1 MNCQKALGLFHR
13 FEAPHAPF
21 SYTGWLMGKLG
32 AIVSVLRCVVDRIG
46 DHAPVGH
53 TVASQFVRHYLS
65 RFRSMDFQYGFE
77 EALSGR
83 SVTPSLQEN
92 IDYFSIL
99 IDGAPQIVLDAADLD
114 EDFIDKE
121 RIPESLVSTLQT
133 PGIFRP
139 KLVAPQP
146 NRFITDFNSTFS
158 QKIFDIAVTEIE
170 SMVEPD
176 GILNDRRW
184 VSVTFVQAG

>member
-1 MNCQKALGLFHR
+1 M
-13 FEAPHAPF
+13 
-21 SYTGWLMGKLG
+21 
-32 AIVSVLRCVVDRIG
+32 V
-46 DHAPVGH
+46 
-53 TVASQFVRHYLS
+53 
-65 RFRSMDFQYGFE
+65 FQYAFE

-83 SVTPSLQEN
+83 SVTPSLQKN

-121 RIPESLVSTLQT
+121 RIPETLVSTLQT
-133 PGIFRP
+133 PGVFRT

-146 NRFITDFNSTFS
+146 NRFITDFDATFS